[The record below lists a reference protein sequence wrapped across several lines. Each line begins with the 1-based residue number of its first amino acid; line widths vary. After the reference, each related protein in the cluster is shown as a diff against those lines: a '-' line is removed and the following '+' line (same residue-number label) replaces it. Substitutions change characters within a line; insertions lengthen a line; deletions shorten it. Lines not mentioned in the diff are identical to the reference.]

1 MIETEIDSLD
11 LISQLGQE
19 TIVSYEA
26 EDATVTTIV
35 TALLALQSLSPA
47 VTLGTIS
54 GDYSTLTRS
63 IKVDGDT
70 ILRAL
75 FRLRDTVGGYLY
87 VDNNRALQWATSIGE
102 DKGQQIRYRKNLI
115 GIERT
120 IDYTQLCNRLYAYG
134 AGEGIEARI
143 KLSDADGQ
151 DEDYVEDTTSQGAP
165 PAGWGGIYKRTFV
178 EKSMTHPNT
187 LLAWAN
193 LKLADVKDP
202 PITYRVNTL
211 DLSQSEDYDFSFDAL
226 QIGSNVKVID
236 EDIGIDV
243 SVKVVK
249 IEHPDMLHPENMIIE
264 LANRTKDIANA
275 LLEVYDRQQF
285 DSHVA
290 TVIGAGLVTI
300 NGTLMITDWIS
311 EGQTTING
319 AKITTGTVTLTTL
332 NFVPLSSSGD
342 TDDIVATINASAEG
356 ITINA
361 NRINIT
367 VGKSVFKQASI
378 PTSLHVG
385 DMWFDTDDDFKLYRA
400 DSIGADEIT
409 AGEWESVRDSG
420 IADALAAAAGA
431 QETADGEIVGY
442 YQDAEPGAGMT
453 FGDIWIDTDGA
464 TPPDSTCIYRYED
477 VDGGSEGVLA
487 WRAAPTNAIGLV
499 FLSAWGAQA
508 TADGK
513 IVTFYQDEIPTS
525 EGIGDLWIDTNDE
538 NKLYRAAIA
547 GADEIKVGEWE
558 IARDELIE
566 ANAAS
571 IVVNADNIALN
582 VTDISVIDG
591 RVTTAEGSIIV
602 NADNI
607 ALNVTDISVID
618 GRVTT
623 AEGSIIVNA
632 DNIALNVTD
641 ISVIDGRVTTAEGSI
656 IVNADNIA
664 LNVTDI
670 SVIDGRVTTAEGSII
685 VNADNIELKVSLDDV
700 INSINISIE
709 GIKIDADNI
718 TLDGVVSVTD
728 DLQSSNYVAGVS
740 GWIIDGDGNAE
751 FNNVTVRGNLQAGV
765 GSSIDGGYI
774 VANSITTSE
783 LNFTP
788 LYSDDDTGDII
799 ATINASSEGIVIEG
813 DNIEINGLTTFAATS
828 PVIID
833 IIEDLASDANSGQK
847 DVVLADAAAAAKYA
861 ADDVIYLEDDSNGE
875 ACTIA
880 SIATATLTMIDNL
893 TNTYTTAA
901 NACVTKYG
909 AADNINHGVT
919 TIDGG
924 LLQTDTVIADAISVT
939 DLAAINADL
948 GTILAGDIQL
958 GNGNDI
964 GSSFTGI
971 RIYKDGAVYRVA
983 GYSADAVQ
991 CYIDS
996 DGKFKSGDGTYITID
1011 VTGMTAKGKAIDF
1024 QNSSGTSRGEIY
1036 GPAAVDVLFIAATT
1050 AIELSKFAYNQGFY
1064 VRTNETYSCGSSSY
1078 HWTNVAAANFTEYS
1092 DAPEIEDPIAA
1103 VKKLKTVWK
1112 NGKLKKD
1119 KESFPSSVVVSPGP
1133 SEQAFADKTHAE
1145 NQAMY
1150 KAGFLEK
1157 APVKSNPIEG
1167 LSIGGEI
1174 WMALLAIQKLIE
1186 RVEALEARLN

>member
-591 RVTTAEGSIIV
+591 RVTVNEASIII
-602 NADNI
+602 NADAI
-607 ALNVTDISVID
+607 ALTVTDIS
-618 GRVTT
+618 
-623 AEGSIIVNA
+623 N
-632 DNIALNVTD
+632 L
-641 ISVIDGRVTTAEGSI
+641 
-656 IVNADNIA
+656 
-664 LNVTDI
+664 
-670 SVIDGRVTTAEGSII
+670 DGRVTTAEGSII

>member
-1 MIETEIDSLD
+1 MIVTEVDALD

-19 TIVSYEA
+19 TIVTYEA
-26 EDATVTTIV
+26 ESETIGTIV
-35 TALLALQSLSPA
+35 DELLALQGLTPA
-47 VTLGTIS
+47 VTKGTIHA
-54 GDYSTLTRS
+54 DYASLTRS
-63 IKVDGDT
+63 IKVDGDS
-70 ILRAL
+70 ILRA
-75 FRLRDTVGGYLY
+75 FYRLRDTVGGYLY
-87 VDNNRALQWATSIGE
+87 VDNDRKLQWASSIGE

-120 IDYTQLCNRLYAYG
+120 IDYSQLCNKLYAYG
-134 AGEGIEARI
+134 AGEGSEARI

-151 DEDYVEDTTSQGAP
+151 AEDYVEDATSQGVP
-165 PAGWGGIYKRTFV
+165 PAGWGGIYIQTFI
-178 EKSMTHPNT
+178 EKSITHPNT

-193 LKLADVKDP
+193 LKLAEVKDP
-202 PITYRVNTL
+202 PISYRVDTL
-211 DLSQSEDYDFSFDAL
+211 DLSQSSDMDFSFDAL
-226 QIGSNVKVID
+226 QIGSTVTVID
-236 EDIGIDV
+236 EDLGIDV
-243 SVKVVK
+243 SVQVVR
-249 IEHPDMLHPENMIIE
+249 IEHPDLLHPEYMVIE
-264 LANRTKDIANA
+264 LANRTKDIADA
-275 LLEVYDRQQF
+275 MLEVYDKQQF

-290 TVIGAGLVTI
+290 TVIGAGQVTI
-300 NGTLMITDWIS
+300 NGTLVITDWLT
-311 EGQTTING
+311 EGQTTIDGSN
-319 AKITTGTVTLTTL
+319 ITTGTVTLTTL
-332 NFVPLSSSGD
+332 NFVPLSSSGL
-342 TDDIVATINASAEG
+342 TSDIIATINASAEG
-356 ITINA
+356 IVIDANKVSINA
-361 NRINIT
+361 GKRIY
-367 VGKSVFKQASI
+367 KQDSI
-378 PTSLHVG
+378 PTSNSEG
-385 DMWFDTDDDFKLYRA
+385 DLWFDTDDDNKLYRA
-400 DSIGADEIT
+400 GCAGANEIT

-420 IADALAAAAGA
+420 ISEALANAASA
-431 QETADGEIVGY
+431 QEAADGEIVGF
-442 YQDAEPGAGMT
+442 YQDAEPEADMS
-453 FGDIWIDTDGA
+453 FGDIWIDTDGH
-464 TPPDSTCIYRYED
+464 TPPNSTDIYRYED

-571 IVVNADNIALN
+571 IV
-582 VTDISVIDG
+582 
-591 RVTTAEGSIIV
+591 
-602 NADNI
+602 
-607 ALNVTDISVID
+607 
-618 GRVTT
+618 
-623 AEGSIIVNA
+623 
-632 DNIALNVTD
+632 
-641 ISVIDGRVTTAEGSI
+641 
-656 IVNADNIA
+656 VNADNIA

-1064 VRTNETYSCGSSSY
+1064 VRKNETYSCGSSSY